1 MKITHYQL
9 GQEMTDASYP
19 SFAMQPLD
27 EAMRQSLAQLHTNG
41 YFKIVTVREG
51 KGSYFIGLNK
61 YEVQAPFIAFVFP
74 RQVCS
79 LQLEGDTA
87 GDVIMF
93 DESIFC
99 AAILA
104 NELKAYNVD
113 LHQKVNHVAY
123 HDKPELFSE
132 IEDILLHIQKLERP
146 LNNIR
151 QIELKFF
158 TKIIILKII
167 DSASP
172 HDFAGKQNQD
182 LDDYITFRTLIE
194 EHYKEERKV
203 EGYCKRLAIT
213 PKKLNQLCKKYAQ
226 AGALELIHEK
236 ISFEIK
242 KRLIF
247 EEVMLKELAYDL
259 GFDSQSA
266 LNKFIISKFGC
277 SPTQL
282 KEKLR
287 QENTIVTPS
296 SEISPK

>member
-1 MKITHYQL
+1 MNISHYQL
-9 GQEMTDASYP
+9 GQESTDESYP
-19 SFAMQPLD
+19 SFAMQSLD
-27 EAMRQSLAQLHTNG
+27 ERMRQSLSQLHTNG
-41 YFKIVTVREG
+41 YFKIVAVREG
-51 KGSYFIGLNK
+51 RGTYFIGLNK
-61 YEVQAPFIAFVFP
+61 MEVQAPFIAFIFP

-79 LQLEGDTA
+79 LHLEEDAKGE
-87 GDVIMF
+87 VIMF

-99 AAILA
+99 ASILS

-113 LHQKVNHVAY
+113 LHQKVNYVDY
-123 HDKPELFSE
+123 REKGQLFSD
-132 IEDILLHIQKLERP
+132 IEDILHHIRQLERP

-158 TKIIILKII
+158 TKIIILKIV

-172 HDFAGKQNQD
+172 HGFAGKQNQD
-182 LDDYITFRTLIE
+182 LDDYITFRTLVE
-194 EHYKEERKV
+194 EHYHEERKV
-203 EGYCKRLAIT
+203 EGYCKRMGIT
-213 PKKLNQLCKKYAQ
+213 AKKLNMLCKKYAQ
-226 AGALELIHEK
+226 GSPLELIHERLC
-236 ISFEIK
+236 FEIK

-287 QENTIVTPS
+287 EENHI
-296 SEISPK
+296 PK